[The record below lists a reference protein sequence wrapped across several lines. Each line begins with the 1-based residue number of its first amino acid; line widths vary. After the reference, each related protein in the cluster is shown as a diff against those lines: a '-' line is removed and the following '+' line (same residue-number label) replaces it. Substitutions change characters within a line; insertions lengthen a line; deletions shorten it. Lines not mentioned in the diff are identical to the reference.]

1 MPARARRDTAPKPRR
16 LKRTV
21 LFDDSGR
28 PGLGAGL
35 CMVPPFAGE
44 MGHGLHVETAPG
56 RGSTFSLILPVAE
69 KSAADSPRRKSAAP

>member
-1 MPARARRDTAPKPRR
+1 MPAKARRDTAPKPRR

-28 PGLGAGL
+28 PGLSAGL
-35 CMVPPFAGE
+35 CEMYPFAGE

-69 KSAADSPRRKSAAP
+69 KSAADSPAPEVRRP